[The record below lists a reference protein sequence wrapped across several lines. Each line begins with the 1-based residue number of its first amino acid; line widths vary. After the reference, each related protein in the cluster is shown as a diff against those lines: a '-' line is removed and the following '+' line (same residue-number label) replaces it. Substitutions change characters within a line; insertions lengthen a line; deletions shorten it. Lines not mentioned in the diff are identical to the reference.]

1 MPKVKEEYFENKKNL
16 IIDATYRVC
25 LRKPVAMVTMS
36 DVIEESGLS
45 QGGIY
50 RFYRNL
56 DEILSD
62 MITRMRGEYNF
73 VDSLEEV
80 TGNKKLSFEET
91 TYRICDILR
100 DIMEKHLMDIQK
112 INFDLTVLA
121 INDPERAAAIIAGAR
136 GRGNFAYLNKVV
148 MPVLVEA
155 SKKNKLKPKDDPEKI
170 LKYISASYTG
180 IEMNCILSAC
190 YGNELV
196 NVACRPKEMF
206 DVLAKAI
213 ICLFGG
219 KV

>member
-1 MPKVKEEYFENKKNL
+1 MPKVNEEYFENKKNL

-73 VDSLEEV
+73 VDALEEV
-80 TGNKKLSFEET
+80 TGNKKLSFEEV

-121 INDPERAAAIIAGAR
+121 INDPERAAAVIAGAQ
-136 GRGNFAYLNKVV
+136 GRGNFDYLGSVV
-148 MPVLVEA
+148 MPALVKA
-155 SKKNKLKPKDDPEKI
+155 SKRNKLKPVDDPEKI
-170 LKYISASYTG
+170 LRYISASYSG

-190 YGNELV
+190 YSNGPM
-196 NVACRPKEMF
+196 NVACKPKEMF

>member
-1 MPKVKEEYFENKKNL
+1 MPKVNEEYFENKKNL

-73 VDSLEEV
+73 VDALEEV
-80 TGNKKLSFEET
+80 TGNKKLSFEEV
-91 TYRICDILR
+91 TYRICDILQ

-121 INDPERAAAIIAGAR
+121 INNPERAAAIIAGAR
-136 GRGNFAYLNKVV
+136 GRGNFAYLGKVV

-155 SKKNKLKPKDDPEKI
+155 SKKNKLKPVDDPGKI
-170 LKYISASYTG
+170 LKYISASYSG

-196 NVACRPKEMF
+196 NVACKPKEMF

-219 KV
+219 TV